1 MKPNTTARRVLALL
15 LVLTSLFSLA
25 VPAAAYVNA
34 SSWVLVTL
42 NEADLLGLLT
52 DEMKDADMSEPI
64 NRLEMC
70 YIAAIAY
77 EKLTGNSPTPNRT
90 DYFTDTDDPMICA
103 AYEIGLVNGYADGS
117 FCPEQNLTRQ
127 EFFVILSN
135 LNRNVG
141 MPLNLKSDFLTN
153 FADRHKVGVWAEAAA
168 QEMAGLG
175 IVQGEVL
182 GNMRYLL
189 PESETSREQAI
200 AMFLR
205 CYKNANMFLQTD
217 WITEEELEEMR
228 AQAAA
233 EAASSEAAQLVD
245 YALTFVGKPYVF
257 GANGPNSFD
266 CSGFTRY
273 VYAHFG
279 YSINRVANDQVKNGT
294 AISFNELKPGDL
306 VCFSNTYSSSQWITH
321 VGIYIGNGRIVHAAN
336 STRGVTVD
344 TITSGYYFNHYAAAR
359 RILK

>member
-64 NRLEMC
+64 YRLEMC

-117 FCPEQNLTRQ
+117 FCPERNLTRQ

-233 EAASSEAAQLVD
+233 EAASSEAAQLVN
-245 YALTFVGKPYVF
+245 YALTLDRKSVV
-257 GANGPNSFD
+257 
-266 CSGFTRY
+266 
-273 VYAHFG
+273 
-279 YSINRVANDQVKNGT
+279 
-294 AISFNELKPGDL
+294 
-306 VCFSNTYSSSQWITH
+306 
-321 VGIYIGNGRIVHAAN
+321 
-336 STRGVTVD
+336 
-344 TITSGYYFNHYAAAR
+344 
-359 RILK
+359 